1 MDIRVAVAEDN
12 AFLARA
18 IKEKLSFFEG
28 ISFRFRSENG
38 EALLRDLERDAHVDV
53 ILMDIE
59 MPEMNGIE
67 ATAAVKKRYPQIKVI
82 MLTVFDDDENI
93 FHSILA
99 GADGYLLKDEPPQK
113 LEAGIRMILEGGAPM
128 SATIAAKA
136 LKLLRAPLPVGN
148 PQEEKVDFGLSKRE
162 LEILEQLCQGL
173 NYQEIAENLFISPR
187 TVRKHIENIY
197 RKLQVHN
204 KVDAVQ
210 LANKHRLI

>member
-1 MDIRVAVAEDN
+1 DN

-18 IKEKLSFFEG
+18 IQEKLSFFAN
-28 ISFRFRSENG
+28 IQFKFRSENG
-38 EALLRDLERDAHVDV
+38 QALLAHLEKDAHVDV

-67 ATAAVKKRYPQIKVI
+67 ATAQVKKQYPQIKVI
-82 MLTVFDDDENI
+82 MLTIFDDDENI

-113 LEAGIRMILEGGAPM
+113 LETGIHDIMEGGAPM
-128 SATIAAKA
+128 SAPIAAKA
-136 LKLLRAPLPVGN
+136 LKLLRSPLESGVQAGTR
-148 PQEEKVDFGLSKRE
+148 EDFGLSKRE

-173 NYQEIAENLFISPR
+173 NYQEIASNLFISPK

-197 RKLQVHN
+197 RKLRVHN
-204 KVDAVQ
+204 KVDAVR